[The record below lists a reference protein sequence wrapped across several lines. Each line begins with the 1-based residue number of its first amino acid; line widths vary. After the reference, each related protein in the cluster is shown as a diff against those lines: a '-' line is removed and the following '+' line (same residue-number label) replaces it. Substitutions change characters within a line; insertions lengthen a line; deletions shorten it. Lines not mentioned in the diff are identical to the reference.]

1 MPTFAGLI
9 TIAPKRSIG
18 SFTAQV
24 TIEENHADDLQITE
38 HPVES
43 GASITD
49 HAFKKPA
56 QVTIRCGWT
65 NSSMTSLIG
74 AAQGLLSFLSG
85 DSVVGKDYVSSIY
98 AQLLELQASRELFDV
113 ITGKRDYQNMLMQSL
128 AVSTDL
134 ATENALMVT
143 MTCRE
148 VIIVDTQLTTLPAMA
163 NQDSPAKTAETLSKG
178 VKAAVVATPSPG
190 GSNPLRP

>member
-18 SFTAQV
+18 AFTAQV
-24 TIEENHADDLQITE
+24 TMEEVHQDDLQITE
-38 HPVES
+38 HPVET

-49 HAFKKPA
+49 HAFKRPA

-74 AAQGLLSFLSG
+74 AAQGLLSAITGGSA
-85 DSVVGKDYVSSIY
+85 VGKDYVSGIY
-98 AQLLELQASRELFDV
+98 EQLLALQASRVLFDIV
-113 ITGKRDYQNMLMQSL
+113 TGKRDYQNMLIQSL
-128 AVSTDL
+128 AVTTDV

-148 VIIVDTQLTTLPAMA
+148 VIIVKTQSTTLPDVSQQAT
-163 NQDSPAKTAETLSKG
+163 PWKTAGTVDMGTKS
-178 VKAAVVATPSPG
+178 AIPATPSPG
-190 GSNPLRP
+190 GSVPIQ